1 MKGLSREEDIHDYIV
16 NRQSRRQMYDQIV
29 DAEIDKFDAELTG
42 MLEAIT
48 RTITELKQSIRE
60 QLE

>member
-1 MKGLSREEDIHDYIV
+1 
-16 NRQSRRQMYDQIV
+16 MYDQIV